1 MLNILVPVDGS
12 EASTRA
18 VKAAM
23 SLVAHDKQAVL
34 HLLTAPTPIVSGNVR
49 RFFSEDVLNAYY
61 QDEGNNALNPARSV
75 LHDSGIT
82 VHEAI
87 VPGNTADVI
96 KQYVQDHQCNHIVM
110 GTRGLSALPSFVLGS
125 VTTKVLHLVDVP
137 VTLIK

>member
-18 VKAAM
+18 VQAAI
-23 SLVAHDKQAVL
+23 SLAQHDPQAVL
-34 HLLTAPTPIVSGNVR
+34 HILTAPTPIVSGNVR
-49 RFFSEDVLNAYY
+49 RFFSEDVLHAYY
-61 QDEGNNALNPARSV
+61 QDEGNNALNSARAV
-75 LHDSGIT
+75 LHDSGVT

-87 VPGNTADVI
+87 VPGNAAEVI
-96 KQYVQDHQCNHIVM
+96 KQYVLDHQCNHIVM
-110 GTRGLSALPSFVLGS
+110 GTRGLSALPSLVLGS